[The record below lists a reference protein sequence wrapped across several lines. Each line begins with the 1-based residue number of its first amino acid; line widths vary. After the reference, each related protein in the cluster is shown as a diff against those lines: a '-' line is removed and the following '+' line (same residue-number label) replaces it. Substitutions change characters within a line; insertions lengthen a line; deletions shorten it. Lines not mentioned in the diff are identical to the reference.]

1 MNNNDKLYMV
11 CIFFLLISVLLGD
24 SIQSFFVNKLPNLTF
39 KLGYVAILIILFS
52 LIYIIFLRNSNSN
65 ESFFFQVS
73 KCNPKCSGGYYG
85 KPATFQFSPL
95 SPYGT
100 KCEDKN
106 CGYGMISECDH
117 PECKEVLNKYGGAP
131 SI

>member
-1 MNNNDKLYMV
+1 M
-11 CIFFLLISVLLGD
+11 IFSLFLGD
-24 SIQSFFVNKLPNLTF
+24 KIQSFFLNKFPALTL
-39 KLGYVAILIILFS
+39 KLGYAFIVVALFS
-52 LIYIIFLRNSNSN
+52 TIYFLFLRKNIN
-65 ESFFFQVS
+65 ENFFFQVS

-100 KCEDKN
+100 KCQDKN

-117 PECKEVLNKYGGAP
+117 PECKEVLNKYGGA
-131 SI
+131 SSMN